1 MDSLPAM
8 REIFREEVEEA
19 TRREVEGV
27 ARLVAEGAL
36 DEEGEENEGC
46 KPISWNQE
54 EEEVGVRLRPF
65 ESTQGA
71 AAAAVTPTK
80 AFLPPPP
87 EDEDSQGSNFSL
99 PVTPPASDS
108 KKAGSKRRRLNSEGN
123 EVEGGGAAKAPKP
136 CFKNLAVSFPPS
148 YPGTRFNICLIIF
161 PFFQA
166 NFDAVGKGASQNG
179 VGSPPVFAAAAA
191 EVPAALANAADQ
203 GESEELQ
210 WSNEITPDKRIPAFR
225 HPPPAPKRP
234 SESQQTYFLKE
245 ISSFN
250 QCLFFPE
257 RVAPS
262 KSSSGRTV
270 AARKRLDFSGPP
282 SLRSPRGFS
291 LPHLHRHVLG
301 RDPRGAHSAEEDCMA
316 LMRVC
321 AAKRSAFG
329 RRLAAD
335 ALPFAEGG
343 KMW

>member
-71 AAAAVTPTK
+71 AAAAAVTPTK

-123 EVEGGGAAKAPKP
+123 EVEGDGAAKAPKP
-136 CFKNLAVSFPPS
+136 CFKNLAVSFPSS
-148 YPGTRFNICLIIF
+148 YPGTRFNICLVIF
-161 PFFQA
+161 TFSRPTLMPSA
-166 NFDAVGKGASQNG
+166 KALHRTALDPHPS
-179 VGSPPVFAAAAA
+179 SPP
-191 EVPAALANAADQ
+191 L
-203 GESEELQ
+203 
-210 WSNEITPDKRIPAFR
+210 
-225 HPPPAPKRP
+225 PPR
-234 SESQQTYFLKE
+234 SQ
-245 ISSFN
+245 
-250 QCLFFPE
+250 
-257 RVAPS
+257 
-262 KSSSGRTV
+262 
-270 AARKRLDFSGPP
+270 
-282 SLRSPRGFS
+282 
-291 LPHLHRHVLG
+291 LP
-301 RDPRGAHSAEEDCMA
+301 
-316 LMRVC
+316 
-321 AAKRSAFG
+321 
-329 RRLAAD
+329 
-335 ALPFAEGG
+335 
-343 KMW
+343 